1 MEDTGDMKRRN
12 IPLLAC
18 LVVFTIGAAGASN
31 AQEHDA
37 PVYLP
42 AGSIDA
48 AALIGP
54 PPEIGSQALDQQ
66 MAIVLWL
73 QETRTPEQVAFVET
87 TLDQS
92 RFVPLL
98 ADDAMLSVDG
108 IELNRMIEEV
118 IDQVRT
124 DYDALKDVF
133 DLPRPFQINDA
144 VMPVG
149 DARPVA
155 SYPSG
160 HAIRATVYARML
172 AEIFPASEAELM
184 DLATQ
189 IAHGRVIA
197 GVHYPI
203 DVVSGQEL
211 GNAYADIIVAQPT
224 FADAV
229 ERIQGD

>member
-1 MEDTGDMKRRN
+1 MKR
-12 IPLLAC
+12 PTF
-18 LVVFTIGAAGASN
+18 FTAIVLIASTSLS
-31 AQEHDA
+31 ASAFSQDSS
-37 PVYLP
+37 PGYLP
-42 AGSIDA
+42 EGSIDA

-54 PPEIGSQALDQQ
+54 PPAIGSEVFDQQ

-73 QETRTPEQVAFVET
+73 QETRIPEQVAFVEQ
-87 TLDQS
+87 TLDQT

-98 ADDAMLSVDG
+98 GDALLQADG
-108 IELNRMIEEV
+108 RQLNQMIDDV
-118 IDQVRT
+118 IDEVRA
-124 DYDALKDVF
+124 DYDALKDVY
-133 DLPRPFQINDA
+133 DLPRPFQVNEA
-144 VMPVG
+144 VEPVG

-160 HAIRATVYARML
+160 HAIRATVYARLL
-172 AEIFPASEAELM
+172 AEIFPDHEAALM
-184 DLATQ
+184 DLADR

-211 GNAYADIIVAQPT
+211 GNAYADIIIAQPT

-229 ERIQGD
+229 DDILGSQSEGG